1 MKFESRR
8 YRRDFF
14 VPFAIFRIV
23 SQDELFEIAENWF
36 ESKGWDS
43 FEFQRNTWK
52 AYLDGKSGLLN
63 APTGSGKTYALWVPC
78 VLEFLK
84 NDEPHDVRPEVQ
96 ILWITPLRALA
107 KDIQSAMQAFC
118 DDLDVRWKIGLRTG
132 DTTTSERQKQKKTAP
147 QALVITP
154 ESLHVLLSQSDYPN
168 YLKNVKSIIVDE
180 WHELIG
186 TKRGVATELAISR
199 LKKLSSG
206 KLKIW
211 GISATIGNLPQ
222 AKRVLLGEDQYKDAT
237 SIRSDIEKKIVVESV
252 MPDEVEKFPWSGY
265 LGVKL
270 IDKVLPIIHKSNTT
284 LLFTNTRSQTEL
296 WYQAILKEASEL
308 AGVMAMHH
316 GSMDQHIRNWVED
329 ALHEGKLKL
338 VVCTSSLDLGVD
350 FRPVDTVIQIGGPKG
365 VSRFQQRAGR
375 SGHGPGEVSRIYFVP
390 THSLELIEGAALRSA
405 IKEGKFEQ
413 RKPLERCLDVLIQ
426 YLVTLSVSGGFR
438 PLEILEEIKQTYCFR
453 LINAEEWNW
462 VLEFITTGGNTLG
475 EYDEFARVYN
485 DQGVYKI
492 INNRAAH
499 RHKLSIGTIVGDPAL
514 SVKFITGGHLG
525 TVEETF
531 VAKLNPGDTF
541 WFAGQNL
548 EFMMIKDLTVLV
560 KKSKRKSGLTPA
572 WGGGRLPLS
581 SLLSDQIRG
590 KLQRAIDGDFS
601 DIELEKIR
609 PILDLQ
615 NRMSMI
621 PDKKSLLIEKVETE
635 HGYHLFFFTFEG
647 MFVHEVL
654 AGLIAYRLS
663 KLQRI
668 TFSIS
673 MNDYGFE
680 LLSDQEIAIEE
691 ALELDLFNEEN
702 IYQDINESINMTE
715 MAQRKFRDVATIAG
729 LIFQGYPGKSQ
740 KAKHL
745 QASSGII
752 FKAFQEYDESNLLL
766 KQSMDEVMTL
776 QLDQSRFMEAIRR
789 INKQKI
795 ILKETE
801 KPTPFAFP
809 ILVDMIRREK
819 LSSEDVTDRILKMQI
834 QLERSV
840 SSN

>member
-1 MKFESRR
+1 MSNN
-8 YRRDFF
+8 
-14 VPFAIFRIV
+14 
-23 SQDELFEIAENWF
+23 ELIQIAEDWF
-36 ESKGWDS
+36 TSNKWKS
-43 FEFQRNTWK
+43 FSFQRDTWE
-52 AYLDGKSGLLN
+52 AYLNGKSGLLN
-63 APTGSGKTYALWVPC
+63 APTGSGKTYALWIPC

-84 NDEPHDVRPEVQ
+84 ENEPYDVKPEVQ

-107 KDIQSAMQAFC
+107 KDIQSAMQRFC
-118 DDLDVRWKIGLRTG
+118 DDIDVRWNIGLRTG
-132 DTTTSERQKQKKTAP
+132 DTTTTERQKQKKKAP

-199 LKKLSSG
+199 VKKLTEN
-206 KLKIW
+206 KLKVW

-222 AKRVLLGEDQYKDAT
+222 AKRVLLGEDLYKSSV
-237 SIRSDIEKKIVVESV
+237 SIRSNVEKKIEVTSI

-270 IDKVLPIIHKSNTT
+270 LDKVLPIIERSNTT

-296 WYQAILKEASEL
+296 WYQAILKGAPEL
-308 AGVMAMHH
+308 AGVIAMHH

-375 SGHGPGEVSRIYFVP
+375 SGHGPGELSKIFFVP

-405 IKEGKFEQ
+405 VEEGKFEQ
-413 RKPLERCLDVLIQ
+413 RKPLERCLDVLVQ

-438 PLEILEEIKQTYCFR
+438 PLEILEEIKQTYCYR
-453 LINAEEWNW
+453 LLTADEWNW
-462 VLEFITTGGNTLG
+462 ALEFITTGGSTLG
-475 EYDEFARVYN
+475 EYDEFSRVFN
-485 DQGVYKI
+485 DEGIYKI
-492 INNRAAH
+492 INKKAAQ
-499 RHKLSIGTIVGDPAL
+499 RHKLSIGTIVGDPAM
-514 SVKFITGGHLG
+514 SVKFISGGHLG
-525 TVEETF
+525 TVEESF
-531 VAKLNPGDTF
+531 VSKLNPGDTF

-560 KKSKRKSGLTPA
+560 KKSKKKSGLTPS

-581 SLLSDQIRG
+581 SLLSDQIRH
-590 KLQRAIDGDFS
+590 KLQKAIEGDFS
-601 DIELEKIR
+601 DIELQKIK

-615 NRMSMI
+615 KRMSII
-621 PDKKSLLIEKVETE
+621 PDNKSLLIEKVETE
-635 HGYHLFFFTFEG
+635 HGHHLFFFTFEG

-654 AGLIAYRLS
+654 AGLIAYRMS
-663 KLQRI
+663 KLQKI

-691 ALELDLFNEEN
+691 GLELDLFSEEN
-702 IYQDINESINMTE
+702 IYEDINESINMTE

-729 LIFQGYPGKSQ
+729 LIFQGYPGKSL
-740 KAKHL
+740 KARHL

-752 FKAFQEYDESNLLL
+752 FKAFQEYDEENLLL
-766 KQSMDEVMTL
+766 KQSMQEVMTL

-789 INKQKI
+789 INSQKI
-795 ILKETE
+795 ILKETQ

-809 ILVDMIRREK
+809 ILVDMIRRER

-840 SSN
+840 GAD

>member
-1 MKFESRR
+1 MSNE
-8 YRRDFF
+8 
-14 VPFAIFRIV
+14 
-23 SQDELFEIAENWF
+23 ELFQVAEDWF
-36 ESKGWDS
+36 HSKQWKS
-43 FEFQRNTWK
+43 FAFQKETWE
-52 AYLDGKSGLLN
+52 AYIEDKSGLLN
-63 APTGSGKTYALWVPC
+63 APTGSGKTYALWIPC

-84 NDEPHDVRPEVQ
+84 NHEPHDVRPELNV
-96 ILWITPLRALA
+96 LWITPLRALA
-107 KDIQSAMQAFC
+107 KDIQGAMQTFC
-118 DDLDVRWKIGLRTG
+118 DEVDVRWKIGLRTG
-132 DTTTSERQKQKKTAP
+132 DTTTSERQKQKKVAP

-199 LKKLSSG
+199 LKKLTSG
-206 KLKIW
+206 NLKIW

-222 AKRVLLGEDQYKDAT
+222 AKRVLLGEDLYKKGVCIK
-237 SIRSDIEKKIVVESV
+237 SNIEKEIVVESV
-252 MPDEVEKFPWSGY
+252 LPDEVERFPWSGF
-265 LGVKL
+265 LGTKL
-270 IDKVLPIIHKSNTT
+270 IDKVVPIIQKSTTT
-284 LLFTNTRSQTEL
+284 LLFTNTRSQTEI
-296 WYQAILKEASEL
+296 WYQTILKEAPEL

-316 GSMDQHIRNWVED
+316 GSMDQAIRNWVEE

-390 THSLELIEGAALRSA
+390 THSLELIEGAALRDA
-405 IKEGKFEQ
+405 IQEGKFEQ
-413 RKPLERCLDVLIQ
+413 RKPLEKCLDVLVQ

-438 PLEILEEIKQTYCFR
+438 PLEILEEVKQTYCYR
-453 LINAEEWNW
+453 LLSSAEWNW
-462 VLEFITTGGNTLG
+462 ALEFITTGGSTLG

-485 DQGVYKI
+485 DDGVFKI
-492 INNRAAH
+492 INTKAAQ

-514 SVKFITGGHLG
+514 NVKFMTGGHLG
-525 TVEETF
+525 TVEESF
-531 VAKLNPGDTF
+531 ISRLNPGDTF

-548 EFMMIKDLTVLV
+548 EFIMIKDLTVLV
-560 KKSKRKSGLTPA
+560 RKSKKKSGLTPA

-581 SLLSDQIRG
+581 SLLSDQIRE
-590 KLQRAIDGDFS
+590 KLQAAVEGRYES
-601 DIELEKIR
+601 VELQKIK

-615 NRMSMI
+615 ARMSMV
-621 PDKKSLLIEKVETE
+621 PDRHSLLIEKVETE
-635 HGYHLFFFTFEG
+635 HGHHLFFFPFEG

-654 AGLIAYRLS
+654 ASLIAYRIT
-663 KLQRI
+663 KIQRI

-691 ALELDLFNEEN
+691 ALELDLFTEEN
-702 IYQDINESINMTE
+702 LYQDIQDSINMTE

-729 LIFQGYPGKSQ
+729 LIFQGYPGKTIR
-740 KAKHL
+740 ARHL
-745 QASSGII
+745 QASSGILYKV
-752 FKAFQEYDESNLLL
+752 FKTYDERNLLL
-766 KQSMDEVMTL
+766 KQSMEEVMTL
-776 QLDQSRFMEAIRR
+776 QLDQSRLMEAMRR

-795 ILKETE
+795 ILKETD

-819 LSSEDVTDRILKMQI
+819 MSTEDVTDRIIKMQL
-834 QLERSV
+834 QLERSMDQT
-840 SSN
+840 

>member
-1 MKFESRR
+1 MTEKALIQIGEDWFKSK
-8 YRRDFF
+8 
-14 VPFAIFRIV
+14 
-23 SQDELFEIAENWF
+23 NW
-36 ESKGWDS
+36 KT
-43 FEFQRNTWK
+43 FEFQRKSWV

-63 APTGSGKTYALWVPC
+63 APTGSGKTYALWIPC
-78 VLEFLK
+78 LLEFLRD
-84 NDEPHDVRPEVQ
+84 NEPYNVKPEVQ
-96 ILWITPLRALA
+96 ILWVTPLRALA
-107 KDIQSAMQAFC
+107 KDIQRAMQLVC
-118 DDLDVRWKIGLRTG
+118 DEMDIRWNVGLRTG
-132 DTTTSERQKQKKTAP
+132 ETSTSERQRQKKTAP

-168 YLKNVKSIIVDE
+168 YLKNVKSVIVDE

-199 LKKLSSG
+199 VKKLTG
-206 KLKIW
+206 NKLKVW

-222 AKRVLLGEDQYKDAT
+222 AKRVLLGEDLYKNAV
-237 SIRSDIEKKIVVESV
+237 SIKSNIEKKIEVTSI

-270 IDKVLPIIHKSNTT
+270 IDKVLPIIHESNTT

-296 WYQAILKEASEL
+296 WYQAILKEAPEL
-308 AGVMAMHH
+308 AGIIAMHH
-316 GSMDQHIRNWVED
+316 GSMDQNIRGWVED
-329 ALHEGKLKL
+329 ALHAGKLKL

-375 SGHGPGEVSRIYFVP
+375 SGHGPGEVSQIYFVP

-413 RKPLERCLDVLIQ
+413 RKPLEKCLDVLVQ

-438 PLEILEEIKQTYCFR
+438 PLEILEEIKQTYCYR
-453 LINAEEWNW
+453 LLNADEWNW
-462 VLEFITTGGNTLG
+462 ALEFITTGGSTLG
-475 EYDEFARVYN
+475 EYDEFSRVYN
-485 DQGVYKI
+485 DDGIFKI
-492 INNRAAH
+492 INNRAAQ
-499 RHKLSIGTIVGDPAL
+499 RHKLSIGTIVGDPAM

-525 TVEETF
+525 TVEESF
-531 VAKLNPGDTF
+531 VSKLNPGDRF

-548 EFMMIKDLTVLV
+548 EFIRIKELTVLV

-581 SLLSDQIRG
+581 SLLSDQIRN
-590 KLQRAIDGDFS
+590 KLQQAISGDYK
-601 DIELEKIR
+601 DPELQKIK
-609 PILDLQ
+609 PILDVQ
-615 NRMSMI
+615 ARMSMI
-621 PDKKSLLIEKVETE
+621 PDKDSLLIEKVETE
-635 HGYHLFFFTFEG
+635 HGHHLFFFTFEG

-654 AGLIAYRLS
+654 AGLIAYRMS
-663 KLQRI
+663 KLQKI

-691 ALELDLFNEEN
+691 ALELDLFSEEN

-729 LIFQGYPGKSQ
+729 LIFQGYPGKNI
-740 KAKHL
+740 KARHL
-745 QASSGII
+745 QASSGILYRA
-752 FKAFQEYDESNLLL
+752 FKEYDQSNLLL
-766 KQSMDEVMTL
+766 KQSMEEVMTL

-789 INKQKI
+789 INTQKI
-795 ILKETE
+795 VLKETQ

-809 ILVDMIRREK
+809 ILVDMIRRER
-819 LSSEDVTDRILKMQI
+819 LSSEDVTDRILKMQM

-840 SSN
+840 SAD

>member
-1 MKFESRR
+1 MWKSF
-8 YRRDFF
+8 DF
-14 VPFAIFRIV
+14 
-23 SQDELFEIAENWF
+23 QKET
-36 ESKGWDS
+36 WD
-43 FEFQRNTWK
+43 
-52 AYLDGKSGLLN
+52 AYLSGKSGLLN
-63 APTGSGKTYALWVPC
+63 APTGSGKTYALWIPC

-84 NDEPHDVRPEVQ
+84 NNESYDVRPEVQ

-107 KDIQSAMQAFC
+107 KDIQHAMQVFC
-118 DDLDVRWKIGLRTG
+118 DDLDVRWQIGLRTG
-132 DTTTSERQKQKKTAP
+132 DTTTTERQKQKKSAP

-186 TKRGVATELAISR
+186 TKRGVATELAISK
-199 LKKLSSG
+199 LKKLTNYQ
-206 KLKIW
+206 LKIW

-222 AKRVLLGEDQYKDAT
+222 AKRVLMGEDLYKEAV
-237 SIRSDIEKKIVVESV
+237 SIKSNVEKKIEVASI

-270 IDKVLPIIHKSNTT
+270 IDKVLPIINESNTT

-296 WYQAILKEASEL
+296 WYQAILKEAPEL
-308 AGVMAMHH
+308 AGVIAMHH
-316 GSMDQHIRNWVED
+316 GSMDQHIRGWVED
-329 ALHEGKLKL
+329 ALHAGKLKL

-375 SGHGPGEVSRIYFVP
+375 SGHGPGELSRIFFVP
-390 THSLELIEGAALRSA
+390 THSLELIEGAALRTA
-405 IKEGKFEQ
+405 IDQGKFEQ
-413 RKPLERCLDVLIQ
+413 RKPLEKCLDVLVQ

-438 PLEILEEIKQTYCFR
+438 PLEILEEIKQTYCYR
-453 LINAEEWNW
+453 LLTADEWNW
-462 VLEFITTGGNTLG
+462 ALEFITTGGSTLG
-475 EYDEFARVYN
+475 EYDEFSRVYN
-485 DQGVYKI
+485 DRGVYKI
-492 INNRAAH
+492 IHTKAAQ
-499 RHKLSIGTIVGDPAL
+499 RHKLSIGTIVGDPAM
-514 SVKFITGGHLG
+514 SVKFISGGHLG
-525 TVEETF
+525 TVEESF
-531 VAKLNPGDTF
+531 VSRLNPGDTF

-581 SLLSDQIRG
+581 SLLSDQIRQ
-590 KLQRAIDGDFS
+590 KLQQAIDGNYEDV
-601 DIELEKIR
+601 ELQKIK

-615 NRMSMI
+615 HRMSII
-621 PDKKSLLIEKVETE
+621 PDSKSLLIEKVETE
-635 HGYHLFFFTFEG
+635 HGHHIFFFTFEG

-654 AGLIAYRLS
+654 AGLIAYRMS
-663 KLQRI
+663 KLQKI

-691 ALELDLFNEEN
+691 GLELDLFSEEN
-702 IYQDINESINMTE
+702 IYEDINESINMTE

-729 LIFQGYPGKSQ
+729 LIFQGYPGKNI
-740 KAKHL
+740 KARHL
-745 QASSGII
+745 QASSGILY
-752 FKAFQEYDESNLLL
+752 KAFKEYDEGNLLL
-766 KQSMDEVMTL
+766 KQSMEEVMTL

-789 INKQKI
+789 INRQKI
-795 ILKETE
+795 VLKETE

-809 ILVDMIRREK
+809 ILVDMIRRER
-819 LSSEDVTDRILKMQI
+819 LSSEDVTDRILKMQM

-840 SSN
+840 SQD

>member
-1 MKFESRR
+1 MS
-8 YRRDFF
+8 
-14 VPFAIFRIV
+14 
-23 SQDELFEIAENWF
+23 DEKLFQIAEDWF
-36 ESKGWDS
+36 KSKRWKS
-43 FEFQRNTWK
+43 FDFQRKTWE
-52 AYLDGKSGLLN
+52 AYLSGKSGLLN
-63 APTGSGKTYALWVPC
+63 APTGSGKTYALWIPC
-78 VLEFLK
+78 VLEFLR
-84 NDEPHDVRPEVQ
+84 DHEPFDVKPEVQ

-107 KDIQSAMQAFC
+107 KDIQSAMQLFC
-118 DDLDVRWKIGLRTG
+118 DDVDVRWKIGLRTG
-132 DTTTSERQKQKKTAP
+132 DTTTTERQKQKKTAP

-168 YLKNVKSIIVDE
+168 YLKNVKSIVVDE

-199 LKKLSSG
+199 LKALTEN
-206 KLKIW
+206 KLKVW

-222 AKRVLLGEDQYKDAT
+222 AKRVLLGEDLYKEAVAVK
-237 SIRSDIEKKIVVESV
+237 SNIEKQIEVSSI

-265 LGVKL
+265 LGIKL
-270 IDKVLPIIHKSNTT
+270 IDKVLPIIEKSNTT

-296 WYQAILKEASEL
+296 WYQAVLKEAPDL

-329 ALHEGKLKL
+329 ALHDGKLKL

-375 SGHGPGEVSRIYFVP
+375 SGHGPGELSRIFFVP
-390 THSLELIEGAALRSA
+390 THSLELIEGAALRTA
-405 IKEGKFEQ
+405 IQNGKFEQ
-413 RKPLERCLDVLIQ
+413 RKPLEKCLDVLVQ

-438 PLEILEEIKQTYCFR
+438 PLKILEEVKQTYCYR
-453 LINAEEWNW
+453 LLSADEWNW
-462 VLEFITTGGNTLG
+462 ALEFITTGGSTLG
-475 EYDEFARVYN
+475 EYDEFSRVYN
-485 DQGVYKI
+485 DAGIYKI
-492 INNRAAH
+492 INAKAAQ
-499 RHKLSIGTIVGDPAL
+499 RHKLSIGTIVGDPAM

-525 TVEETF
+525 TVEESF
-531 VAKLNPGDTF
+531 VSKLNPGDTF

-581 SLLSDQIRG
+581 SLLSDQIRN
-590 KLQRAIDGDFS
+590 KLQQAIDGNYEDV
-601 DIELEKIR
+601 ELQKIK

-615 NRMSMI
+615 SRMSMI
-621 PDKKSLLIEKVETE
+621 PDSKSLLIEKVETE
-635 HGYHLFFFTFEG
+635 HGHHLFFFTFEG

-654 AGLIAYRLS
+654 AGLVAYRMS
-663 KLQRI
+663 KLQKI

-691 ALELDLFNEEN
+691 GLELDLFSEEH

-729 LIFQGYPGKSQ
+729 LIFQGYPGKNI
-740 KAKHL
+740 KARHL
-745 QASSGII
+745 QASSGILY
-752 FKAFQEYDESNLLL
+752 KAFKEYDENNLLL
-766 KQSMDEVMTL
+766 KQSVEEVMTL

-789 INKQKI
+789 INSQKI
-795 ILKETE
+795 VLRQTE

-809 ILVDMIRREK
+809 ILVDMIRRER
-819 LSSEDVTDRILKMQI
+819 LSSEDVTDRILKMQM

-840 SSN
+840 SQD

>member
-1 MKFESRR
+1 MTNQK
-8 YRRDFF
+8 
-14 VPFAIFRIV
+14 
-23 SQDELFEIAENWF
+23 LFQIAEGWF
-36 ESKGWDS
+36 HSKGWTS
-43 FEFQRNTWK
+43 FEFQQKTWE
-52 AYLDGKSGLLN
+52 AYLNGKSGLLN
-63 APTGSGKTYALWVPC
+63 APTGSGKTYALWIPC

-84 NDEPHDVRPEVQ
+84 THEPHDIKPEVQ
-96 ILWITPLRALA
+96 VLWITPLKALA
-107 KDIQSAMQAFC
+107 KDIQNAMQNFC
-118 DDLDVRWKIGLRTG
+118 DDMDVRWHIGLRTG
-132 DTTTSERQKQKKTAP
+132 DTPTTERQKQKKTAP

-168 YLKNVKSIIVDE
+168 YLKNIKSIIVDE

-199 LKKLSSG
+199 LKKLTG
-206 KLKIW
+206 DNLKIW

-222 AKRVLLGEDQYKDAT
+222 AKRVLLGEDLKKEAVTIKAEID
-237 SIRSDIEKKIVVESV
+237 KKIEVESI

-270 IDKVLPIIHKSNTT
+270 IDKVLPVIKKSNTT

-296 WYQAILKEASEL
+296 WYQAILKAAPDL

-329 ALHEGKLKL
+329 ALHDGKLKL

-390 THSLELIEGAALRSA
+390 THSLELIEGAALRTA
-405 IKEGKFEQ
+405 IQNGKFEQ
-413 RKPLERCLDVLIQ
+413 RKPLEKCLDVLIQ

-438 PLEILEEIKQTYCFR
+438 PLEILQEVKQTFCFR
-453 LINAEEWNW
+453 LLTGKEWNW
-462 VLEFITTGGNTLG
+462 VLEFITTGGSTLG
-475 EYDEFARVYN
+475 EYDEFSRVYN
-485 DQGVYKI
+485 DDGIYKI
-492 INNRAAH
+492 INKRAAQ
-499 RHKLSIGTIVGDPAL
+499 RHKLSIGTIVGDPAM

-525 TVEETF
+525 TVEESF
-531 VAKLNPGDTF
+531 VSKLNPGDTF

-548 EFMMIKDLTVLV
+548 VFIRIKDLTVLV
-560 KKSKRKSGLTPA
+560 KKSKRKSGLTPS

-581 SLLSDQIRG
+581 SLLSDQIRE
-590 KLQRAIDGDFS
+590 KLQQTIEGDFI
-601 DIELEKIR
+601 DLELQKIK

-615 NRMSMI
+615 SKMSII
-621 PDKKSLLIEKVETE
+621 PEKDSLLIEKVETE
-635 HGYHLFFFTFEG
+635 HGHHLFFFTFEG

-654 AGLIAYRLS
+654 AGLIAYRIS
-663 KLQRI
+663 KLQKI

-691 ALELDLFNEEN
+691 ALELDLFSEEN
-702 IYQDINESINMTE
+702 LFRDINESINMTE

-729 LIFQGYPGKSQ
+729 LIFQGYPGKNIR
-740 KAKHL
+740 AKHL

-752 FKAFQEYDESNLLL
+752 YKAFKEYDETNLLL
-766 KQSMDEVMTL
+766 KQSMEEVMTL

-789 INKQKI
+789 INNQKI
-795 ILKETE
+795 VLKETT

-809 ILVDMIRREK
+809 ILVDMIKRER

-840 SSN
+840 SES

>member
-1 MKFESRR
+1 MADK
-8 YRRDFF
+8 
-14 VPFAIFRIV
+14 
-23 SQDELFEIAENWF
+23 ELFQIAEDWF
-36 ESKGWDS
+36 QSKGWKS
-43 FEFQRNTWK
+43 FAFQRKTWG

-84 NDEPHDVRPEVQ
+84 THKLHDVRPEVRV
-96 ILWITPLRALA
+96 LWITPLRALA
-107 KDIQSAMQAFC
+107 KDIQSAMQNFC
-118 DDLDVRWKIGLRTG
+118 NDLDVRWKVGLRTG
-132 DTTTSERQKQKKTAP
+132 DTTTTERQKQKKVAP

-154 ESLHVLLSQSDYPN
+154 ESLHVLLSQADYPN
-168 YLKNVKSIIVDE
+168 YLKNVQSIVVDE

-199 LKKLSSG
+199 LKKLTGG

-222 AKRVLLGEDQYKDAT
+222 AKRVLLGEDLHKDAI
-237 SIRSDIEKKIVVESV
+237 SIKSDIEKQIVVESI

-270 IDKVLPIIHKSNTT
+270 IDKVVPIIEQSNTT

-296 WYQAILKEASEL
+296 WYQAILKAAPDL

-375 SGHGPGEVSRIYFVP
+375 SGHGPGEISRIYFVP

-405 IKEGKFEQ
+405 IKNGRFEQ
-413 RKPLERCLDVLIQ
+413 RKPLEKCLDVLVQ

-438 PLEILEEIKQTYCFR
+438 PLEILEEVKQTYSFR
-453 LINAEEWNW
+453 LLTGEEWNW
-462 VLEFITTGGNTLG
+462 VLEFITTGGSTLG
-475 EYDEFARVYN
+475 EYDEFSRVYN
-485 DQGVYKI
+485 DGGVYKI
-492 INNRAAH
+492 INKRAAQ
-499 RHKLSIGTIVGDPAL
+499 RHKLSIGTIVGDPAM

-525 TVEETF
+525 TVEESF
-531 VAKLNPGDTF
+531 VSKLNPGDTF

-548 EFMMIKDLTVLV
+548 EFVRIKDLTVLV
-560 KKSKRKSGLTPA
+560 KKSKRKSGLTPS

-581 SLLSDQIRG
+581 SLLSDQIRE
-590 KLQRAIDGDFS
+590 KLQLAIMGDFT
-601 DIELEKIR
+601 DPELHKIK

-615 NRMSMI
+615 SRMSMI
-621 PDKKSLLIEKVETE
+621 PDKDSLLIEKVETE
-635 HGYHLFFFTFEG
+635 HGHHLFFFTFEG

-654 AGLIAYRLS
+654 AGLIAYRMS
-663 KLQRI
+663 KLQKI

-691 ALELDLFNEEN
+691 ALELDLFSEEN
-702 IYQDINESINMTE
+702 LYQDINESINMTE

-729 LIFQGYPGKSQ
+729 LIFQGYPGKNIR
-740 KAKHL
+740 ARHL

-752 FKAFQEYDESNLLL
+752 YKAFKEYDESNLLL
-766 KQSMDEVMTL
+766 KQSMEEVMTL

-789 INKQKI
+789 INSQKI
-795 ILKETE
+795 ILKETT

-809 ILVDMIRREK
+809 ILVDMIRRER
-819 LSSEDVTDRILKMQI
+819 LSSEDVTDRILKMQM

-840 SSN
+840 SED

>member
-1 MKFESRR
+1 MTDKSLIKIGE
-8 YRRDFF
+8 DW
-14 VPFAIFRIV
+14 FR
-23 SQDELFEIAENWF
+23 SKNWETF
-36 ESKGWDS
+36 D
-43 FEFQRNTWK
+43 FQRKTWA
-52 AYLDGKSGLLN
+52 AYLEGKSGLLN
-63 APTGSGKTYALWVPC
+63 APTGSGKTYALWIPC
-78 VLEFLK
+78 LLEFLRE
-84 NDEPHDVRPEVQ
+84 NEPYEVKPEVQ

-107 KDIQSAMQAFC
+107 KDIQRSMQLVC
-118 DDLDVRWKIGLRTG
+118 DEMDIRWKVGLRTG
-132 DTTTSERQKQKKTAP
+132 ETTTSERQKQKKTAP

-168 YLKNVKSIIVDE
+168 YLKNIKSIIVDE

-199 LKKLSSG
+199 IKKLTNN
-206 KLKIW
+206 KLKVW

-222 AKRVLLGEDQYKDAT
+222 AKRVLLGENLYKNAVSIKSNIVKKIEVT
-237 SIRSDIEKKIVVESV
+237 SI

-270 IDKVLPIIHKSNTT
+270 LDKVLPIIHQSTTT

-296 WYQAILKEASEL
+296 WYQAILKEAPEL
-308 AGVMAMHH
+308 AGIIAMHH
-316 GSMDQHIRNWVED
+316 GSMDQHIRGWVED

-405 IKEGKFEQ
+405 IKDGKFEQ
-413 RKPLERCLDVLIQ
+413 RKPLEKCLDVLVQ

-438 PLEILEEIKQTYCFR
+438 PLEILEEIKQTYCYR
-453 LINAEEWNW
+453 LLTADEWNW
-462 VLEFITTGGNTLG
+462 TLEFITTGGSTLG
-475 EYDEFARVYN
+475 EYDEFSKVYN
-485 DQGVYKI
+485 DDGAYKI
-492 INNRAAH
+492 INDKAAH
-499 RHKLSIGTIVGDPAL
+499 RHKLSIGTIVGDPAM
-514 SVKFITGGHLG
+514 SVKLITGGHLG
-525 TVEETF
+525 TVEESF
-531 VAKLNPGDTF
+531 VSKLNPGDRF

-548 EFMMIKDLTVLV
+548 EFVRIKDLTVLV

-581 SLLSDQIRG
+581 SLLSDQIRA
-590 KLQRAIDGDFS
+590 KLQLAVEGDYS
-601 DIELEKIR
+601 DIELQKIK

-615 NRMSMI
+615 SKMSMI
-621 PDKKSLLIEKVETE
+621 PDKDSLLIEKVETE
-635 HGYHLFFFTFEG
+635 HGHHLFFFTFEG

-654 AGLIAYRLS
+654 AGLVAYRLS
-663 KLQRI
+663 KLQKI

-691 ALELDLFNEEN
+691 ALELDLFSEEN

-729 LIFQGYPGKSQ
+729 LIFQGYPGKNL
-740 KAKHL
+740 KARHL
-745 QASSGII
+745 QASSGILYRA
-752 FKAFQEYDESNLLL
+752 FKEYDENNLLL
-766 KQSMDEVMTL
+766 KQSMEEVMTL

-789 INKQKI
+789 INSQKI
-795 ILKETE
+795 ILKETQ

-809 ILVDMIRREK
+809 ILVDMIRRER
-819 LSSEDVTDRILKMQI
+819 LSSEDVTDRILKMQM

-840 SSN
+840 SSD